1 MRSINKKKALYNSL
15 MEGIS
20 RSLRNT
26 LNEDNNGMH
35 MNLHDDFTITQDENT
50 AKSFVAYLKAINKK
64 QRLSQEDECKLA
76 DIIQHS
82 PNKRQV
88 EAAKNK
94 LVSANLPFV
103 VSVVNKYKNLNIP
116 KEDLIQY
123 GNIGLMKA
131 AETYDPS
138 TPEKNVK
145 FVSYAIWYIRREI
158 MMAVDEVGG
167 HMAVPRNMGSIARE
181 AARVKERLYNKNGYE
196 PDLDDIYNVL
206 AKKHPNLTYDSF
218 VQTMKANARANSLD
232 QSVGDDGDS
241 KVTLGDMTSNN
252 TFKDPDSSLNNADLE
267 RELEDNVKRILGPR
281 DGEIV
286 CACYAINGRSE
297 KNKWQ
302 VAEEMGMTET
312 RVNQILQSAI
322 KKLKNDE
329 ETRMLLQYI
338 M

>member
-1 MRSINKKKALYNSL
+1 MRVINKKKALYNNL

-20 RSLRNT
+20 CSLRNT

-35 MNLHDDFTITQDENT
+35 MNLHDDFTITYDENT

-94 LVSANLPFV
+94 LVSANLSFV

-196 PDLDDIYNVL
+196 PDIDDIYNVL
-206 AKKHPNLTYDSF
+206 VKKHPNLTYDSF
-218 VQTMKANARANSLD
+218 VYTMKANARANSLD
-232 QSVGDDGDS
+232 QSVGDDSDS

-267 RELEDNVKRILGPR
+267 RELEDNVKRILGKR

-286 CACYAINGRSE
+286 CACYGINGRPE

-302 VAEEMGMTET
+302 VAEENDMTET

-322 KKLKNDE
+322 KKLKNDK

>member
-1 MRSINKKKALYNSL
+1 MRVINKKKALYNSL

-35 MNLHDDFTITQDENT
+35 MNLRDDFTITQDENT

-167 HMAVPRNMGSIARE
+167 HIAVPRIMGSIARE

>member
-1 MRSINKKKALYNSL
+1 MRVINKKKALYNSL

-64 QRLSQEDECKLA
+64 QRLTHEDECKLA

-94 LVSANLPFV
+94 LVSANLSFV

-138 TPEKNVK
+138 TPEKDVK

-158 MMAVDEVGG
+158 MMAVDEIGG
-167 HMAVPRNMGSIARE
+167 NMAVPRNMGSIARE
-181 AARVKERLYNKNGYE
+181 AARVKECLFNKNGYE
-196 PDLDDIYNVL
+196 PDIDDIYDVL
-206 AKKHPNLTYDSF
+206 VKKHPNLTYDSF

-241 KVTLGDMTSNN
+241 KVTLGDMTTNN
-252 TFKDPDSSLNNADLE
+252 VFNEPGSSLENEDLT
-267 RELEDNVKRILGPR
+267 RELEDNIKRVMGKR
-281 DGEIV
+281 NGEIV
-286 CACYAINGRSE
+286 CACYAINGRPE
-297 KNKWQ
+297 KNIWQ
-302 VAEEMGMTET
+302 IAEENNMTET
-312 RVNQILQSAI
+312 RVNQILREAN
-322 KKLKNDE
+322 KKLRQDE

>member
-1 MRSINKKKALYNSL
+1 MRVINKKKALYNSL

-35 MNLHDDFTITQDENT
+35 MDLHDDFTITQDENT

-123 GNIGLMKA
+123 GNIGLIKA

-138 TPEKNVK
+138 IPEKNVK

-196 PDLDDIYNVL
+196 PDIDDIYNVL
-206 AKKHPNLTYDSF
+206 VKKHPNLTYDSF

-232 QSVGDDGDS
+232 QSVGDDSDS

-267 RELEDNVKRILGPR
+267 RELEDNVKRILGKR

-286 CACYAINGRSE
+286 CAYYGINGRPE

-302 VAEEMGMTET
+302 VAEENGMTET

-322 KKLKNDE
+322 KKLKNDK

>member
-1 MRSINKKKALYNSL
+1 MRVINKKKALYNSL

-35 MNLHDDFTITQDENT
+35 MDLHDDFTITQDENT

-145 FVSYAIWYIRREI
+145 FVSYAIWHIRREI

-196 PDLDDIYNVL
+196 PDIDDIYNVL
-206 AKKHPNLTYDSF
+206 VKKHPNLTYDSF
-218 VQTMKANARANSLD
+218 VYTMKANARANSLD
-232 QSVGDDGDS
+232 QSVGDDSDS

-267 RELEDNVKRILGPR
+267 RELEDNVKRILGKR

-286 CACYAINGRSE
+286 CAYYGLNGRPE

-302 VAEEMGMTET
+302 VAEENDMTET

>member
-1 MRSINKKKALYNSL
+1 MRVINKKKALYNSL

-35 MNLHDDFTITQDENT
+35 MDLHDDFTITQDENT

-64 QRLSQEDECKLA
+64 QRLSQDDECKLA

-196 PDLDDIYNVL
+196 PDMDDIYNVL
-206 AKKHPNLTYDSF
+206 VKKHPNLTYDSF
-218 VQTMKANARANSLD
+218 VQTMQANARANSLD

-267 RELEDNVKRILGPR
+267 RELEDNVKRILGKR

-286 CACYAINGRSE
+286 CAYYGINGRPE

-302 VAEEMGMTET
+302 VAEENDMTET

-322 KKLKNDE
+322 KKLKNDK

>member
-1 MRSINKKKALYNSL
+1 MRVINKKKALYNSL

-35 MNLHDDFTITQDENT
+35 MDLHDDFTITQDENT

-167 HMAVPRNMGSIARE
+167 HMSVPRNMGSIARE

-196 PDLDDIYNVL
+196 PDIDDIYNVL
-206 AKKHPNLTYDSF
+206 VKKHPNLTYDSF
-218 VQTMKANARANSLD
+218 VYTMKANARANSLD
-232 QSVGDDGDS
+232 QSVGDDSDS

-267 RELEDNVKRILGPR
+267 RELEDNVKRILGKR

-286 CACYAINGRSE
+286 CAYYGINGRPE

-302 VAEEMGMTET
+302 VAEENGMTET

>member
-1 MRSINKKKALYNSL
+1 MKVINKKKALYNNL

-20 RSLRNT
+20 CSLRNT

-64 QRLSQEDECKLA
+64 QRLSQDDECKLA

-82 PNKRQV
+82 HNKRQV

-158 MMAVDEVGG
+158 MIAVDEVGG
-167 HMAVPRNMGSIARE
+167 HMSVPRNMGSIARE
-181 AARVKERLYNKNGYE
+181 AARIKERLYNKNGYE
-196 PDLDDIYNVL
+196 PDIDDIYDVL
-206 AKKHPNLTYDSF
+206 VKKHPNLTYDSF
-218 VQTMKANARANSLD
+218 VYTMKANARVNSLD

-267 RELEDNVKRILGPR
+267 RELEDNVKRILGER

-286 CACYAINGRSE
+286 CACFGINGRSE

-302 VAEEMGMTET
+302 VAEENDMTET

-338 M
+338 I

>member
-1 MRSINKKKALYNSL
+1 MRVINKKKALYNSL

-35 MNLHDDFTITQDENT
+35 MDLHDDFTITQDENT

-196 PDLDDIYNVL
+196 PDIDDIYNVL
-206 AKKHPNLTYDSF
+206 VKKHPNLTYDSF

-232 QSVGDDGDS
+232 QSVGDDSDS

-267 RELEDNVKRILGPR
+267 RELEDNVKRILGKR

-286 CACYAINGRSE
+286 CAYYGINGRPE

-302 VAEEMGMTET
+302 VAEENCMTET

-322 KKLKNDE
+322 KKLKNDK

>member
-1 MRSINKKKALYNSL
+1 MRVINKKKALYNSL

-35 MNLHDDFTITQDENT
+35 MDLHDDFTITQDENT

-94 LVSANLPFV
+94 LVSANLSFV

-145 FVSYAIWYIRREI
+145 FVSYAIWHIRREI

-196 PDLDDIYNVL
+196 PDIDDIYNVL
-206 AKKHPNLTYDSF
+206 VKKHPNLTYDSF
-218 VQTMKANARANSLD
+218 VYTMQANARANSLD

-267 RELEDNVKRILGPR
+267 RELEDNVKRILGKR

-286 CACYAINGRSE
+286 CAYYGINGRPE

-302 VAEEMGMTET
+302 VAEENDMTET

-322 KKLKNDE
+322 KKLKNDK